1 MKQLLTTIAA
11 LVLVGC
17 GSSMSIHKAAGD
29 GNIEAVK
36 QYLDGGAD
44 VNAKYVA
51 GWTPLQFA
59 TEKGHKEIADLLI
72 ANGADVNVKMK
83 DGDTPLDS
91 VEYVHESDH
100 SPVERATKK
109 ETANLLRKHGGKTA
123 EELKATGNWSTQR
136 TIPMIIPQQN
146 KKNSICETN

>member
-36 QYLDGGAD
+36 QCLDGGAD
-44 VNAKYVA
+44 VNAKYGG
-51 GWTPLQFA
+51 GWTPLHFA
-59 TEKGHKEIADLLI
+59 AEKGHKEIAELLI
-72 ANGADVNVKMK
+72 AKGADVNTKMK

-109 ETANLLRKHGGKTA
+109 ETANLLRNHGGKTA

-136 TIPMIIPQQN
+136 TIPMIISQQN

>member
-44 VNAKYVA
+44 VNAKYGG
-51 GWTPLQFA
+51 GWTPLHFA
-59 TEKGHKEIADLLI
+59 TEKGHKEIA
-72 ANGADVNVKMK
+72 
-83 DGDTPLDS
+83 
-91 VEYVHESDH
+91 
-100 SPVERATKK
+100 
-109 ETANLLRKHGGKTA
+109 NLLLKHGGKTA

-136 TIPMIIPQQN
+136 TIPMIISQQN

>member
-44 VNAKYVA
+44 VNAKYGG
-51 GWTPLQFA
+51 GWTPLHFA
-59 TEKGHKEIADLLI
+59 AEKGHKEIAELLI
-72 ANGADVNVKMK
+72 AKGADVNTKMK

-136 TIPMIIPQQN
+136 TIPMIISQQN

>member
-1 MKQLLTTIAA
+1 LHQAAWEGHKEIAKLLIA
-11 LVLVGC
+11 
-17 GSSMSIHKAAGD
+17 K
-29 GNIEAVK
+29 
-36 QYLDGGAD
+36 GAD
-44 VNAKYVA
+44 VNA
-51 GWTPLQFA
+51 
-59 TEKGHKEIADLLI
+59 
-72 ANGADVNVKMK
+72 KMK

-91 VEYVHESDH
+91 AEYVHESDH

-136 TIPMIIPQQN
+136 TIPMIISQQN

>member
-1 MKQLLTTIAA
+1 MKQLITTIAA

-17 GSSMSIHKAAGD
+17 GSSMSIHNSAGD

-44 VNAKYVA
+44 VNAK
-51 GWTPLQFA
+51 
-59 TEKGHKEIADLLI
+59 
-72 ANGADVNVKMK
+72 MK

-91 VEYVHESDH
+91 AEYVHESDH

-109 ETANLLRKHGGKTA
+109 EIANLLRKHGGKTA
-123 EELKATGNWSTQR
+123 EELKAIGN
-136 TIPMIIPQQN
+136 
-146 KKNSICETN
+146 

>member
-1 MKQLLTTIAA
+1 MKLLLTTITA

-17 GSSMSIHKAAGD
+17 GLSMSIHKAAGD

-36 QYLDGGAD
+36 QYLDGGAE
-44 VNAKYVA
+44 VNA
-51 GWTPLQFA
+51 
-59 TEKGHKEIADLLI
+59 
-72 ANGADVNVKMK
+72 KMK

-91 VEYVHESDH
+91 AGYVHESDH

-123 EELKATGNWSTQR
+123 EELKATGNYQHSGQY
-136 TIPMIIPQQN
+136 Q
-146 KKNSICETN
+146 

>member
-44 VNAKYVA
+44 VNAKYGG
-51 GWTPLQFA
+51 GWTPLHFA
-59 TEKGHKEIADLLI
+59 AEKGHKEIAELLI
-72 ANGADVNVKMK
+72 AKGADVNTKMK

-123 EELKATGNWSTQR
+123 EELKATGN
-136 TIPMIIPQQN
+136 
-146 KKNSICETN
+146 